1 MPGLLTP
8 LPLSLGKGLVVEDD
22 AAELA
27 KDCRS
32 DPEHLVPA
40 LASAS
45 GDDVA
50 TGPVCVWT
58 FQPLFGACRRFADRI
73 DLRGALRVRPRAA
86 PRPRLALCV

>member
-1 MPGLLTP
+1 MADLAFPRARVRNLWQILLPGLLMPVP
-8 LPLSLGKGLVVEDD
+8 LWLGNGLVVEDD

-27 KDCRS
+27 KDCRN

-50 TGPVCVWT
+50 TSPVCVWT
-58 FQPLFGACRRFADRI
+58 F
-73 DLRGALRVRPRAA
+73 
-86 PRPRLALCV
+86 